1 MIDYVQGLRF
11 TQALLTVFLVFA
23 KIVAT
28 TMAVVMVVLLTPI
41 ALLEYALST
50 FGLLFVLALGCV
62 LLLI

>member
-11 TQALLTVFLVFA
+11 TQTLLTVFLVFA